1 MLKVATV
8 CSGIGAPE
16 MALTRLD
23 IPYEL
28 VCFSE
33 INEAAI
39 KSYCALHNIDRRKNI
54 GSLAEVNEKPIPL
67 DIDLLVGGTPCQSF
81 STAGKGEGGDEGSGT
96 RSSLMWSYLQFIAI
110 SKPKVVIWENVP
122 GVLSYKHIHNFRRFY
137 FMLLA
142 YGYNVYADVKNAKYF
157 NVAQN
162 RERLYLI
169 AIRKDEDKGFEFP
182 IGYDSGVRIK
192 HILQSGP
199 AKHISADN
207 LKNMVLFKPYIG
219 YNTHRIIKCGDLKW
233 NNFRQ
238 NNIVLSINGI
248 SECLMCSNDSYTGA
262 KIYDDRDV
270 DNPQVR
276 RPTPFES
283 FKLMGFK
290 DDDYYKCRYKILNG
304 KRIDNVKESDLY
316 MQAGNSIVVTVL
328 MAIFGVLYSID
339 DWAERV
345 FQERSKTPEQLIY
358 ELPLFT
364 YMGEQKKDE
373 SQE

>member
-16 MALTRLD
+16 MALTRLGV
-23 IPYEL
+23 PYEL

-39 KSYCALHNIDRRKNI
+39 KSYCALHNVDRNKNF
-54 GSLAEVNEKPIPL
+54 GSLTEVNEKPIPL
-67 DIDLLVGGTPCQSF
+67 NIDLLVGGTPCQRFYS
-81 STAGKGEGGDEGSGT
+81 AGKGEGGDEGSGT
-96 RSSLMWSYLQFIAI
+96 RSSLMWSYLQFIAM
-110 SKPKVVIWENVP
+110 SKPKVVVWENVP

-162 RERLYLI
+162 RERIFLI
-169 AIRKDEDKGFEFP
+169 AIRKDVDKGFKFP
-182 IGYDSGVRIK
+182 FGYDSGVRIK
-192 HILQSGP
+192 HILQSEP
-199 AKHISADN
+199 ALQIDDDH
-207 LKNMVLFKPYIG
+207 LKNMVLIKPYIG
-219 YNTHRIIKCGDLKW
+219 HNTHRIIKCGDLKW

-238 NNIVLSINGI
+238 NNIVLSIEGI
-248 SECLMCSNDSYTGA
+248 SECLMCANDKYTGA
-262 KIYDDRDV
+262 KIYDDRDK

-283 FKLMGFK
+283 FRLMGFT
-290 DDDYYKCRYKILNG
+290 DDDYYKCRYKTVNG
-304 KRIDNVKESDLY
+304 ERMDNVKESDLY

-328 MAIFGVLYSID
+328 MAIFGVLYGID
-339 DWAERV
+339 DWEEKV
-345 FQERSKTPEQLIY
+345 FQERAKTPEQLIY
-358 ELPLFT
+358 ELPLFN
-364 YMGEQKKDE
+364 YMKEQE
-373 SQE
+373 RNAS